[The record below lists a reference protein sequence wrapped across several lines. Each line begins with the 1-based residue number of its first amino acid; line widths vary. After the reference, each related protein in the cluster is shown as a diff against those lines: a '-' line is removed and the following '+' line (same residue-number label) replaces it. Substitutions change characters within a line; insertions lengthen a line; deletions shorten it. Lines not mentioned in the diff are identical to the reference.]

1 MAILTLLW
9 AKVWKWIVAAGV
21 LLAAVAAIFLKGR
34 AAGVKTMQ
42 AKVEAAKDEAVVAV
56 ATNQQL
62 ESRNETDAA
71 IDAIPDAPAGP
82 AGTPAPADSLVQ
94 RMHDD
99 GFTRD

>member
-1 MAILTLLW
+1 MIALFW
-9 AKVWKWIVAAGV
+9 ARCWKYIIAFGAV
-21 LLAAVAAIFLKGR
+21 LAAIVAIFLKGR

-42 AKVEAAKDEAVVAV
+42 PKVDAAKDEAAV
-56 ATNQQL
+56 ATAVTQQL
-62 ESRNETDAA
+62 ESRNATDAA
-71 IDAIPDAPAGP
+71 IDAIPDAPAAP

>member
-34 AAGVKTMQ
+34 SAGVKTMQ
-42 AKVEAAKDEAVVAV
+42 SKVDNADAHAAA
-56 ATNQQL
+56 ATVNTQAL
-62 ESRNETDAA
+62 ESRHETDVAVQKLT
-71 IDAIPDAPAGP
+71 DAPAQMVVTAAPGTA
-82 AGTPAPADSLVQ
+82 AGEL
-94 RMHDD
+94 RDD